1 MSDMGW
7 SQYIRGQ
14 EEAADLEERARAQD
28 MLPHLAKHCGYESPH
43 EMYRVFYKYTD
54 CGPWVSVRV
63 NGQWVHCQD
72 LHKLGTWQEMLR
84 RGDIVDEV
92 LIGSIVEGVDQCAE
106 EVPVRLGDLRSARS
120 KKGSIT
126 RHSLRAAFDKAV
138 DRVNDDAAHIWN
150 QTHGCE
156 QCIAHWKELG
166 LCDDLGQAC
175 EAVWDECPICGGA
188 GQII

>member
-14 EEAADLEERARAQD
+14 EAAADLEEQAREQD
-28 MLPHLAKHCGYESPH
+28 MLPHLAKHCDYDSPH
-43 EMYRVFYKYTD
+43 EMYRVFYKYTA
-54 CGPWVSVRV
+54 CGPWVSVHV
-63 NGQWVHCQD
+63 NGAWVHCQD
-72 LHKLGTWQEMLR
+72 LHKLGTWEEMLR

-106 EVPVRLGDLRSARS
+106 ESPVRLDDLRSSRS

-126 RHSLRAAFDKAV
+126 KHSLRAAFSRAV
-138 DRVNDDAAHIWN
+138 ERVNDDAASIWN
-150 QTHGCE
+150 ETHGCQRCIEHWRE
-156 QCIAHWKELG
+156 QAV
-166 LCDDLGQAC
+166 CDEVGNEC

-188 GQII
+188 GQVI